1 MVIYEVL
8 TAQRQQ
14 AALYIDGIGQAIP
27 RGGFFQLFRREEEM
41 RKDGCSQQD
50 LRLFLA
56 DNNNNVYFLKVL
68 DETKR
73 HSRKDKI
80 IELSKQF
87 CEELKKRL
95 REY

>member
-1 MVIYEVL
+1 
-8 TAQRQQ
+8 
-14 AALYIDGIGQAIP
+14 
-27 RGGFFQLFRREEEM
+27 M

-68 DETKR
+68 DEIKR

-87 CEELKKRL
+87 CEELKKYIAL
-95 REY
+95 KDREDNEDENLSDIK